1 MPRAKGGPKTRH
13 RRKKRLKLAKGQYG
27 GKSRLFRTATESVDK
42 GQAYAYTGRKNRKRD
57 FRVLWIARIN
67 AAVRAHGLT
76 YGRFINALKKANILL
91 DRKVLSDMA
100 IKDATGFEQLV
111 GARQTAPRPCRRV
124 KRTSPAES
132 TASRT
137 QVVEARHR
145 VVEASPRGVCLKP
158 VRPVV
163 SDSTSNA
170 TAGTPICHRSRTS
183 GCSSPITPTVSRQ
196 TQSPHSP
203 CQK

>member
-76 YGRFINALKKANILL
+76 YGKFINALKKANILL

-111 GARQTAPRPCRRV
+111 GLARQHLV
-124 KRTSPAES
+124 
-132 TASRT
+132 
-137 QVVEARHR
+137 
-145 VVEASPRGVCLKP
+145 
-158 VRPVV
+158 
-163 SDSTSNA
+163 
-170 TAGTPICHRSRTS
+170 TAGA
-183 GCSSPITPTVSRQ
+183 
-196 TQSPHSP
+196 
-203 CQK
+203 